1 MNVSEARGEKRKL
14 FPMFL
19 ENIGFPFDHQA
30 KM

>member
-1 MNVSEARGEKRKL
+1 MSVSEARGEKEKNFL
-14 FPMFL
+14 FVL